1 MAPIA
6 TLDFKCALVTG
17 GGGGLVCRSPVLC
30 SQTDIQGK
38 AIAQSLIKRGKKVII
53 AGRTEDTLKATATE
67 IGAAAYYVLDT
78 GRISAIPAF
87 IDTILGD
94 HPELDCLIN
103 NAGVQRPFQ
112 VMGPEY
118 EFDLSQAD
126 EEIDINIRGPMH
138 LSVLLVQKHFSKL
151 QDGAVIMNVS
161 SVLGFNPF
169 SVINPVYNGT
179 KAWVHMFTTNLRT
192 QLSQLDDGKG
202 GKIKVVEI
210 VPPQVE
216 SDLHRDRTDPD
227 DNKKHKSSSAM
238 SVEEFIK
245 DVEEGWEKDL
255 DTIAPGVA
263 TKSVTAW
270 EETMGKVYKEMTS
283 K

>member
-1 MAPIA
+1 
-6 TLDFKCALVTG
+6 
-17 GGGGLVCRSPVLC
+17 
-30 SQTDIQGK
+30 
-38 AIAQSLIKRGKKVII
+38 
-53 AGRTEDTLKATATE
+53 
-67 IGAAAYYVLDT
+67 
-78 GRISAIPAF
+78 
-87 IDTILGD
+87 
-94 HPELDCLIN
+94 
-103 NAGVQRPFQ
+103 
-112 VMGPEY
+112 MGPEY
-118 EFDLSQAD
+118 EFDLSRAD

-151 QDGAVIMNVS
+151 KDGAVIMNVS

-192 QLSQLDDGKG
+192 QLGQLDDGKG

-270 EETMGKVYKEMTS
+270 EDTMGKVYKEMTS